1 MIRAVTFTNYLGDS
15 IRLDLARPEESG
27 FIIKSVTGLGPGKAN
42 INTTEIAT
50 NDGSLFNSSRMPSRN
65 IVISLAY
72 MWKDSIEDVRQLSYK
87 YFPIKK
93 KLTMLIETDNR
104 QAEIEGYVESND
116 PAIFSKDEG
125 SDISIVCPNPFFY
138 SAGKD
143 GINTTIFYGVEA
155 LFEFPFSNE
164 SLQDPLLEM
173 GEIKNETEQVVVYNG
188 DAEIGVTITIH
199 AIGEASNITI
209 YNTGT
214 REVMRIDT
222 DKLEKFTGSGIIAGD
237 EIIIC
242 TVKGNKSI
250 TLLRNGKT
258 TNILNCL
265 DKNAD
270 WFQLAKGDNI
280 FAYTAEYGS
289 TNLQF
294 KIENR
299 IVYEGGISTMDVT
312 ILNTDLDAVS
322 IVDTY
327 ESFIWT
333 DRYYA
338 YGDFELY
345 EAMRDG
351 LLDYIKQDYYLQSK
365 ESEHV
370 MIVEKIQIT
379 SDTEDG
385 NHVTVT
391 GRSLE
396 SILDRRIVWG
406 QKLLSGNL
414 QNGIKTLLNENVISP
429 SDSNRRIPNFIFKES
444 TDPAITKLKLEAQY
458 TGDNLYDVIQKICEE
473 QGIGFKITLNDEK
486 QFVFELYAGS
496 DRSYDQTENPYVIFS
511 PKFENIINSNYI
523 ESKASLKTVTLVGG
537 EGEGA
542 DRRYTTVGGGSGL
555 NRRELFTD
563 ARDISSNVGSDDELT
578 DAEYMAQLQQR
589 GKEKLAENVSITSFE
604 GETETTIMFQ
614 YGKDFFNGDIVQI
627 ANEYGHETKAR
638 ILEIVRSED
647 KDGYS
652 VYPTFKT
659 IEQEGA

>member
-116 PAIFSKDEG
+116 PTIFSKDEG

-164 SLQDPLLEM
+164 SLKDPLLEM
-173 GEIKNETEQVVVYNG
+173 
-188 DAEIGVTITIH
+188 GVTITIH

-237 EIIIC
+237 EINIC

-299 IVYEGGISTMDVT
+299 IVYEGV
-312 ILNTDLDAVS
+312 
-322 IVDTY
+322 
-327 ESFIWT
+327 
-333 DRYYA
+333 
-338 YGDFELY
+338 
-345 EAMRDG
+345 
-351 LLDYIKQDYYLQSK
+351 
-365 ESEHV
+365 
-370 MIVEKIQIT
+370 
-379 SDTEDG
+379 
-385 NHVTVT
+385 
-391 GRSLE
+391 
-396 SILDRRIVWG
+396 
-406 QKLLSGNL
+406 
-414 QNGIKTLLNENVISP
+414 
-429 SDSNRRIPNFIFKES
+429 
-444 TDPAITKLKLEAQY
+444 
-458 TGDNLYDVIQKICEE
+458 
-473 QGIGFKITLNDEK
+473 
-486 QFVFELYAGS
+486 
-496 DRSYDQTENPYVIFS
+496 
-511 PKFENIINSNYI
+511 
-523 ESKASLKTVTLVGG
+523 
-537 EGEGA
+537 
-542 DRRYTTVGGGSGL
+542 
-555 NRRELFTD
+555 
-563 ARDISSNVGSDDELT
+563 
-578 DAEYMAQLQQR
+578 
-589 GKEKLAENVSITSFE
+589 
-604 GETETTIMFQ
+604 
-614 YGKDFFNGDIVQI
+614 
-627 ANEYGHETKAR
+627 
-638 ILEIVRSED
+638 
-647 KDGYS
+647 
-652 VYPTFKT
+652 
-659 IEQEGA
+659 